1 MFLYYFFY
9 FTICSFL
16 TASAQQRRQ
25 TDQTIPC
32 EDGNENEIENERST
46 RSDDGVDYRNSGFM
60 TSVVDQGGCGSCF
73 AFSTCAV
80 LEVFIYSFIM
90 FFSFCFS
97 DAITFNVYF

>member
-1 MFLYYFFY
+1 M
-9 FTICSFL
+9 

-32 EDGNENEIENERST
+32 EDENENEIKNERST

-80 LEVFIYSFIM
+80 LEVFIYLLRFFLFAFLMLLLLMYDFNHSFVLHSLVL
-90 FFSFCFS
+90 FKL
-97 DAITFNVYF
+97 